1 MIDTNKL
8 LRDAGLTEPAMF
20 RRAVELAAQGKN
32 KKEILHTIREDYDF
46 MVDPRV
52 KWQGKSRHYETFG
65 EVEPDDPEEEE
76 VAVEWDI
83 PRNAIKQMNKVMSI
97 PPAED
102 GALMPDAH
110 KGYGMPIG
118 GVVGLDNAVSPSFVG
133 YDIACRMTVSLLD
146 LTPEELISKQTDMAY
161 HMKQVSSFG
170 LGSMFEVP
178 REHPVMSNPL
188 WEVLPNLKALKS
200 KAHEQ
205 LGSSGGGNHFFDA
218 LIGEVLVEVP
228 WLVGQDGAPLEVGDM
243 FTAIMTHSG
252 SRGTGY
258 KTATHYLKLAVK
270 ETRQKYTG
278 IEKGYEWLSMDSEA
292 GKEYWAAMTLM
303 GQYAQACHDRIH
315 YHFAASSGIVPYQ
328 RYENHHN
335 FAWKED
341 GLIIH
346 RKGATPARV
355 GEIGI
360 IPGTSAT
367 HSFLVEG
374 LGNPLSLNSSSHGA
388 GRPFSRTE
396 AKRQHDEEAYREQLD
411 PSILMIGVAQD
422 ETFMAYKDINRVI
435 AVQDGILV
443 KVVAK
448 MFPQIVIM
456 GGNQRS
462 DDGD

>member
-8 LRDAGLTEPAMF
+8 LRDEGLVFPEAF
-20 RRAVELAAQGKN
+20 RKAADMARQGYSEQ
-32 KKEILHTIREDYDF
+32 EIINAILGDYDI
-46 MVDPRV
+46 PTKI
-52 KWQGKSRHYETFG
+52 KWQGTKKPYELFG
-65 EVEPDDPEEEE
+65 EIGT
-76 VAVEWDI
+76 DI
-83 PRNAIKQMNKVMSI
+83 PYNAIEQMNQVMSI

-110 KGYGMPIG
+110 QGYAMPIG

-133 YDIACRMTVSLLD
+133 YDIACRMTLSLLD
-146 LTPEELISKQTDMAY
+146 LAPEELISKQTDIAY

-178 REHPVMSNPL
+178 REHPVMNNPL
-188 WEVLPNLKALKS
+188 WDTLPNLKELKP
-200 KAHEQ
+200 KAQEQ

-218 LIGEVLVEVP
+218 LIGKVLLRVP
-228 WLVGQDGAPLEVGDM
+228 WLVGVDGEPLEVGDL

-270 ETRQKYTG
+270 ETRQKYAG
-278 IEKGYEWLSMDSEA
+278 IQKGYEWLSMDSEA

-303 GQYAQACHDRIH
+303 GQYAQANHDRIH

-341 GLIIH
+341 GLIVH
-346 RKGATPARV
+346 RKGATPAKA

-367 HSFLVEG
+367 DSFLVEG

-396 AKRQHDEEAYREQLD
+396 AKRRHNQEAYEATRD
-411 PSILMIGVAQD
+411 PGILMLGVAQD
-422 ETFMAYKDINRVI
+422 ETFMAYKDIERVI
-435 AVQDGILV
+435 RVQDGVLV
-443 KVVAK
+443 RVVAR
-448 MFPQIVIM
+448 MYPQIVIM
-456 GGNQRS
+456 GGKA